1 MALYN
6 ETDKSWCIEKS
17 CVSFLQHFHCPC
29 EHNTIISG
37 RIGTPQY
44 MAPEVVQRQPY
55 GKPVDMWG
63 CGVMLFI
70 LLGGYPPFVGTKD
83 HLFEQIVKGSYH
95 VSISIRIS
103 RLLLNAC
110 TIYMSSKMIWTMTY
124 VNKVLEQLALSF
136 INKKP
141 NLKEKKDYFLYV
153 WKTEF
158 GRFIMA

>member
-1 MALYN
+1 MH
-6 ETDKSWCIEKS
+6 
-17 CVSFLQHFHCPC
+17 LQGFHCPC
-29 EHNTIISG
+29 KCNTIISG

-95 VSISIRIS
+95 VRIRHLS
-103 RLLLNAC
+103 P
-110 TIYMSSKMIWTMTY
+110 TVIYYVELRIWTMTY
-124 VNKVLEQLALSF
+124 VNKVYWAALSF
-136 INKKP
+136 RNWKAKFEG
-141 NLKEKKDYFLYV
+141 KEKTIFHLCEKLQ
-153 WKTEF
+153 EF
-158 GRFIMA
+158 GPLLT

>member
-1 MALYN
+1 MYIA
-6 ETDKSWCIEKS
+6 TDKLIWWKVLC
-17 CVSFLQHFHCPC
+17 LQLFHSPY
-29 EHNTIISG
+29 EHNTIVSG

-95 VSISIRIS
+95 VSIDVLSC
-103 RLLLNAC
+103 LLLYAC
-110 TIYMSSKMIWTMTY
+110 TTGMSSKMI
-124 VNKVLEQLALSF
+124 
-136 INKKP
+136 
-141 NLKEKKDYFLYV
+141 
-153 WKTEF
+153 
-158 GRFIMA
+158 

>member
-17 CVSFLQHFHCPC
+17 RVSFLQHFHCPC

-103 RLLLNAC
+103 RLLLYAC
-110 TIYMSSKMIWTMTY
+110 TCTMSSKMIWTMTY

-136 INKKP
+136 IN
-141 NLKEKKDYFLYV
+141 
-153 WKTEF
+153 
-158 GRFIMA
+158 